1 MITLVDDEYQYILA
15 EATKSLSLM
24 CDDHYNEGDGLWLGN
39 ARIPIGQGVS
49 EATIHATDYVARGPN
64 NDEFRS
70 PALVIPDISEH
81 DEFKNRP
88 FAGAG
93 GVRFYAGVPLL
104 TKLGH
109 TIGCYNVT
117 CDEPRAGLS
126 AHELRTLAD
135 MSNIVMKHLE
145 IVKNERSRARIE
157 RLISGIGSFI
167 QGDFFDGDEF
177 PEPSIQQAA
186 ESQSQVASS
195 KNDGFLPVRPKRS
208 QQRSSVEGWKG
219 FTVEN
224 SNILGRQ
231 RFSDQEKQNMTIAEA
246 SPATEKMNP
255 VDGSNHDRKDTL
267 AGAGSEVHNET
278 AATPA
283 SGKHQDFIV
292 LSRASSILRK
302 CLRADG
308 VIFVDASAA
317 NLNQRTRRKKAQ
329 HSKGS
334 SNVLEHGKASGDGD
348 VLSRLPSVPK
358 VSVPDEETGE
368 STASEDRHMASNEAP
383 LNDQHRKKGDYC
395 EILAASIKVN
405 TRTMDFKI
413 RESALQRL
421 VQRCPQGRCWSFNS
435 MGQTATSDE
444 SSESTTLPDVDSD
457 PSSAYRDGFNS
468 ARHGRKS
475 KNPLLRG
482 LPGAREIAMLPLW
495 DWAKSRW
502 HSCCIIW
509 SADPA
514 RLLNVYDDLGY
525 LTAFGNAVMCE
536 VSRINLSKSDAAK
549 ANFLANV
556 SHELRSPLHGILGS
570 IEFLHDTSLDDFQSN
585 MVINVETCGK
595 TLLDTVDHVLDFA
608 KLDTLAKNDRKS
620 LNAGERPTD
629 KLISDFDLAAVV
641 EEVVE
646 AVYSGQVFRT
656 ANSDAI
662 EGCSPAQPSF
672 KKAISQR
679 ERTKDNILKGQIE
692 HSSSVSLTLN
702 IAEGVDFRVSSQPGG
717 IRRILMNLLGNA
729 LKYTNHGSIDV
740 SLTID
745 ADRSDEGILHTCI
758 TVADTGIGISEDFV
772 RNHAF
777 TAFSQENTHSAGTGL
792 GLSIVQQIVD
802 SLGGKIDL
810 ASQHDV
816 GTAVKIWLTLATSR
830 ERDEIHF
837 NVANK
842 MLLQGLSGKT
852 SGFRTCLLTPNA
864 TSGEKQ
870 DTPARGLPTVEDSVR
885 NLVSNWFHMEIN
897 EVASIQ
903 DVDTDFFIYAEP
915 PPIEFLLDAHSQQSV
930 KETPIIIIC
939 QNAFQAA
946 SLRAD
951 GIHHLTDIGRV
962 LEIISQ
968 PVGPNKMAKTFH
980 RCMQR
985 LKKLEQASERQSKE
999 QVTIVLSESEPEVS
1013 KEHPSVS
1020 TPPIDSSPG
1029 VDVPPSG
1036 DSTPAMTPSVDELS
1050 RQLSK
1055 ENTEH
1060 SYMYPQR
1067 PPLLRTQTPKNDQ
1080 HLSRVL
1086 VVDDNNVNLQLLV
1099 AFVRRTKH
1107 PFAAASDGQQA
1118 LDQYIDAASG
1128 SNSADNRFMT
1138 IFLDLSMPVM
1148 NGFEAVRRIREFE
1161 KEHEIT
1167 PPAKIVALTGMG
1179 NQSDAQK
1186 EAEEAGFDLF
1196 LNKPIK
1202 FHALKQFLL

>member
-1 MITLVDDEYQYILA
+1 
-15 EATKSLSLM
+15 M

-39 ARIPIGQGVS
+39 ARIPVRQGVS
-49 EATIHATDYVARGPN
+49 EATVHATEYVARGP
-64 NDEFRS
+64 DHEVFRS
-70 PALVIPDISEH
+70 RALVIPDISKNN
-81 DEFKNRP
+81 DFKNRP

-93 GVRFYAGVPLL
+93 GIRFYAGVPLV

-117 CDEPRAGLS
+117 SDEPRAGLN

-135 MSNIVMKHLE
+135 MATIVMKHLE
-145 IVKNERSRARIE
+145 MVRNERSRARVE
-157 RLISGIGSFI
+157 RLISGIGSFV
-167 QGDFFDGDEF
+167 QGDLVEGTEF
-177 PEPSIQQAA
+177 PDPSVPQAA
-186 ESQSQVASS
+186 EPQSPVVSS
-195 KNDGFLPVRPKRS
+195 TINGVLPVRPEVTQR
-208 QQRSSVEGWKG
+208 RSSLDRTKG
-219 FTVEN
+219 FTVED
-224 SNILGRQ
+224 SNFLGRQ
-231 RFSDQEKQNMTIAEA
+231 RFDDQEKQNMTI
-246 SPATEKMNP
+246 SPAAEKMNTI
-255 VDGSNHDRKDTL
+255 DSNDSERQDAPAESAL
-267 AGAGSEVHNET
+267 EVHNDT
-278 AATPA
+278 TATPV
-283 SGKHQDFIV
+283 SGKHQDFIL
-292 LSRASSILRK
+292 LSRASEILRK

-317 NLNQRTRRKKAQ
+317 NLNQRTRRNKAQ
-329 HSKGS
+329 HSKTS
-334 SNVLEHGKASGDGD
+334 SNVVEHGKASRDGG
-348 VLSRLPSVPK
+348 VLSRLPSIPNF
-358 VSVPDEETGE
+358 SGPDEETGD
-368 STASEDRHMASNEAP
+368 STASEDRHMSSNEMP
-383 LNDQHRKKGDYC
+383 LNDQQRQKGDYC
-395 EILAASIKVN
+395 EIMAASIKRN
-405 TRTMDFKI
+405 TRAIGFKI

-435 MGQTATSDE
+435 MGQTATSDD
-444 SSESTTLPDVDSD
+444 SSESATLPDVDSD
-457 PSSAYRDGFNS
+457 PSNASRDGSNS
-468 ARHGRKS
+468 ARHRRRS

-495 DWAKSRW
+495 DLAKSRW

-514 RLLNVYDDLGY
+514 RLLNIYDDLAY

-536 VSRINLSKSDAAK
+536 ISRINLSKSDAAK

-620 LNAGERPTD
+620 LNAGDRPTN
-629 KLISDFDLAAVV
+629 KLISDFDLATIV

-679 ERTKDNILKGQIE
+679 QQTKQNIVKGQME
-692 HSSSVSLTLN
+692 HSTPVSLTLN

-740 SLTID
+740 SLTVD
-745 ADRSDEGILHTCI
+745 SDRSDEGILHTCI

-777 TAFSQENTHSAGTGL
+777 TAFRQENTHSAGTGL
-792 GLSIVQQIVD
+792 GLSIVRQIVD

-810 ASQHDV
+810 ASQRDV

-830 ERDEIHF
+830 GRNEARLD
-837 NVANK
+837 VTNK
-842 MLLQGLSGKT
+842 TLVQELSGKT
-852 SGFRTCLLTPNA
+852 SGLRACLLTPKA
-864 TSGEKQ
+864 TSGDKQ
-870 DTPARGLPTVEDSVR
+870 DTPARGLPSVEESVR
-885 NLVSNWFHMEIN
+885 SLVSKWFHMEIL
-897 EVASIQ
+897 EVASMQ

-915 PPIEFLLDAHSQQSV
+915 PPIEFLLNAHGQQTS
-930 KETPIIIIC
+930 KETPIIILC

-946 SLRAD
+946 SLRAE
-951 GIHHLTDIGRV
+951 GIHHLTDIGRI
-962 LEIISQ
+962 LEIVSQ

-985 LKKLEQASERQSKE
+985 LEKLERASERQSEE
-999 QVTIVLSESEPEVS
+999 QVTISLNESEPEVS
-1013 KEHPSVS
+1013 KEGPGAA
-1020 TPPIDSSPG
+1020 TPPRLAPPG
-1029 VDVPPSG
+1029 VDVPTSEG
-1036 DSTPAMTPSVDELS
+1036 STPVMTPSVDELT
-1050 RQLSK
+1050 RQLSR

-1067 PPLLRTQTPKNDQ
+1067 PPLLRSSTSTSDQ
-1080 HLSRVL
+1080 RLSRVL

-1107 PFAAASDGQQA
+1107 PFAAASDGKEA
-1118 LDQYIDAASG
+1118 LDQYVEAASG
-1128 SNSADNRFMT
+1128 PNSADNRFMT

-1148 NGFEAVRRIREFE
+1148 DGFEAARRIREFE
-1161 KEHEIT
+1161 KEHQIT

-1179 NQSDAQK
+1179 NQSNAQK
-1186 EAEEAGFDLF
+1186 EAEDAGFDLF

-1202 FHALKQFLL
+1202 FNALKQFLV

>member
-1 MITLVDDEYQYILA
+1 METFHAATLPPVSKRFSIRQDGHVPQSSQDRALTAFAQLGALRLNARRCIITLVDDQYQYVIA

-39 ARIPIGQGVS
+39 ARIPVGQGVS
-49 EATIHATDYVARGPN
+49 EATIHATEYVARGP
-64 NDEFRS
+64 DHDVFRS
-70 PALVIPDISEH
+70 RALVIPDISKNN
-81 DEFKNRP
+81 DFKNRA

-93 GVRFYAGVPLL
+93 GIRFYAGVPLV

-135 MSNIVMKHLE
+135 MATIVMKHLE
-145 IVKNERSRARIE
+145 MVRNERSRARVE

-167 QGDFFDGDEF
+167 QGDLVEGTEF
-177 PEPSIQQAA
+177 PDRSIPQPTEP
-186 ESQSQVASS
+186 QSPVVSATI
-195 KNDGFLPVRPKRS
+195 NGALPVRPEVS
-208 QQRSSVEGWKG
+208 QRRSSLEIFKG
-219 FTVEN
+219 FTVED
-224 SNILGRQ
+224 SNFLGRQ
-231 RFSDQEKQNMTIAEA
+231 RFDDQEKQDMTTATVT
-246 SPATEKMNP
+246 SATEKMNP
-255 VDGSNHDRKDTL
+255 INGNDRERQDTL
-267 AGAGSEVHNET
+267 VGSPLEVHNDT
-278 AATPA
+278 TATPV
-283 SGKHQDFIV
+283 SRKHQDFIV

-317 NLNQRTRRKKAQ
+317 NLNQRTRRNKAQ
-329 HSKGS
+329 HSKTS
-334 SNVLEHGKASGDGD
+334 SNVVEHGKASRDGG
-348 VLSRLPSVPK
+348 VLSRLPSIPK
-358 VSVPDEETGE
+358 LSAPDEETGE
-368 STASEDRHMASNEAP
+368 STASEDRYMSSNETP
-383 LNDQHRKKGDYC
+383 LYDQQRQRGDYC
-395 EILAASIKVN
+395 EIMAASIKRN
-405 TRTMDFKI
+405 TRTIGFKI
-413 RESALQRL
+413 RETALQRL

-435 MGQTATSDE
+435 MGQTATSDD
-444 SSESTTLPDVDSD
+444 SSESATLQDMDSD
-457 PSSAYRDGFNS
+457 PSNVSRDGSNS
-468 ARHGRKS
+468 ARHRRRS

-495 DWAKSRW
+495 DLAKSRW

-514 RLLNVYDDLGY
+514 RLLNIYDDLAY

-536 VSRINLSKSDAAK
+536 ISRINLSKSDAAK

-620 LNAGERPTD
+620 LNAGDRPTN
-629 KLISDFDLAAVV
+629 KLVSDFDLATIV

-679 ERTKDNILKGQIE
+679 QRTKQNIVKGQME
-692 HSSSVSLTLN
+692 HSTPVSLTLN

-740 SLTID
+740 SLTVD

-792 GLSIVQQIVD
+792 GLSIVRQIVD

-810 ASQHDV
+810 ASQRDV

-830 ERDEIHF
+830 GRNEARLD
-837 NVANK
+837 VANK
-842 MLLQGLSGKT
+842 TLVQELSGKT
-852 SGFRTCLLTPNA
+852 SGLRACLLTPNA
-864 TSGEKQ
+864 TSGDKQ

-885 NLVSNWFHMEIN
+885 SLVLNWFNMEIL
-897 EVASIQ
+897 EVAS
-903 DVDTDFFIYAEP
+903 
-915 PPIEFLLDAHSQQSV
+915 
-930 KETPIIIIC
+930 
-939 QNAFQAA
+939 
-946 SLRAD
+946 
-951 GIHHLTDIGRV
+951 
-962 LEIISQ
+962 
-968 PVGPNKMAKTFH
+968 
-980 RCMQR
+980 MQR
-985 LKKLEQASERQSKE
+985 R
-999 QVTIVLSESEPEVS
+999 
-1013 KEHPSVS
+1013 
-1020 TPPIDSSPG
+1020 
-1029 VDVPPSG
+1029 
-1036 DSTPAMTPSVDELS
+1036 
-1050 RQLSK
+1050 
-1055 ENTEH
+1055 
-1060 SYMYPQR
+1060 
-1067 PPLLRTQTPKNDQ
+1067 
-1080 HLSRVL
+1080 
-1086 VVDDNNVNLQLLV
+1086 
-1099 AFVRRTKH
+1099 
-1107 PFAAASDGQQA
+1107 
-1118 LDQYIDAASG
+1118 
-1128 SNSADNRFMT
+1128 
-1138 IFLDLSMPVM
+1138 
-1148 NGFEAVRRIREFE
+1148 
-1161 KEHEIT
+1161 
-1167 PPAKIVALTGMG
+1167 
-1179 NQSDAQK
+1179 
-1186 EAEEAGFDLF
+1186 
-1196 LNKPIK
+1196 
-1202 FHALKQFLL
+1202 

>member
-1 MITLVDDEYQYILA
+1 
-15 EATKSLSLM
+15 M

-49 EATIHATDYVARGPN
+49 EATIHATEYVARGP
-64 NDEFRS
+64 DHDVFRS
-70 PALVIPDISEH
+70 RALVIPDISENN
-81 DEFKNRP
+81 DFESRP

-93 GVRFYAGVPLL
+93 GIRFYAGVPLV

-117 CDEPRAGLS
+117 SDEPRAGLS

-135 MSNIVMKHLE
+135 MATIVMKHLE
-145 IVKNERSRARIE
+145 MVKNERSRARVE

-167 QGDFFDGDEF
+167 QGDVVDGNEL
-177 PEPSIQQAA
+177 PEPSSPQAVK
-186 ESQSQVASS
+186 SQSSVVAS
-195 KNDGFLPVRPKRS
+195 KQNGVLPDRPKVPQR
-208 QQRSSVEGWKG
+208 RSSLENFKG
-219 FTVEN
+219 FMVED
-224 SNILGRQ
+224 SNLLGRQ
-231 RFSDQEKQNMTIAEA
+231 RFDDQEKQNMTIAEVTPTA
-246 SPATEKMNP
+246 KKMDPTDGDHRERQDAQPGSELEVRNESPATP
-255 VDGSNHDRKDTL
+255 V
-267 AGAGSEVHNET
+267 
-278 AATPA
+278 
-283 SGKHQDFIV
+283 SGKHQDFLV

-308 VIFVDASAA
+308 VIFIDASAA
-317 NLNQRTRRKKAQ
+317 NLNQRTRRNKAQ
-329 HSKGS
+329 HSKNS
-334 SNVLEHGKASGDGD
+334 SNVLEHGKASGNGN
-348 VLSRLPSVPK
+348 VLSRIPSIPK
-358 VSVPDEETGE
+358 VSAPDEETGD
-368 STASEDRHMASNEAP
+368 STASEDRHMSSNETP
-383 LNDQHRKKGDYC
+383 LNEQQRKKGDYC
-395 EILAASIKVN
+395 EIMAASIKTN
-405 TRTMDFKI
+405 SRAIDFKL

-435 MGQTATSDE
+435 RGRTATSDE
-444 SSESTTLPDVDSD
+444 SSESTMLPDVDSD
-457 PSSAYRDGFNS
+457 PSGTSRDGSNS
-468 ARHGRKS
+468 ARYRQKS
-475 KNPLLRG
+475 RNPLLRG

-495 DWAKSRW
+495 DLAKSRW

-509 SADPA
+509 SADPT
-514 RLLNVYDDLGY
+514 RLLNIHDDLAF

-536 VSRINLSKSDAAK
+536 ISRINLSKSDAAK

-608 KLDTLAKNDRKS
+608 KLDILAKNDRKS
-620 LNAGERPTD
+620 LDAGDRPTNQ
-629 KLISDFDLAAVV
+629 LISDFDLATVV

-679 ERTKDNILKGQIE
+679 QRTKHNILKGQRE
-692 HSSSVSLTLN
+692 HATPVSLTLN
-702 IAEGVDFRVSSQPGG
+702 IAEDVDFRVFSQPGG

-729 LKYTNHGSIDV
+729 LKYTNDGSIDV

-745 ADRSDEGILHTCI
+745 PDRSDEGILHTCI

-792 GLSIVQQIVD
+792 GLSIVRQIVD

-810 ASQHDV
+810 ASQRDV

-830 ERDEIHF
+830 ARNETQLDY
-837 NVANK
+837 ANK
-842 MLLQGLSGKT
+842 TLLQELSGKT
-852 SGFRTCLLTPNA
+852 SGLRTCLLTPNA
-864 TSGEKQ
+864 TSGDKQ

-885 NLVSNWFHMEIN
+885 SLVSNWFHMEIL
-897 EVASIQ
+897 EVASMQ
-903 DVDTDFFIYAEP
+903 NVDTDFFIYAEP
-915 PPIEFLLDAHSQQSV
+915 PPIEYLLDAHGQQRS
-930 KETPIIIIC
+930 KETPIIILC

-951 GIHHLTDIGRV
+951 GIHHLTDIGRI

-968 PVGPNKMAKTFH
+968 PIGPNKLAKTFH

-985 LKKLEQASERQSKE
+985 LKKLEKASERDSEE
-999 QVTIVLSESEPEVS
+999 QVTISLSESEPEVS
-1013 KEHPSVS
+1013 KDDSGSTSPPSLS
-1020 TPPIDSSPG
+1020 PPG
-1029 VDVPPSG
+1029 VDNPRSEVCTPSL
-1036 DSTPAMTPSVDELS
+1036 TPSVDELT
-1050 RQLSK
+1050 RQLSR

-1067 PPLLRTQTPKNDQ
+1067 PPLLRTRTSKSDH

-1086 VVDDNNVNLQLLV
+1086 VVDDNNINLQLLV

-1107 PFAAASDGQQA
+1107 PFAAAADGKEA
-1118 LDQYIDAASG
+1118 LDQYVEAASG
-1128 SNSADNRFMT
+1128 PDSADNRFMT

-1148 NGFEAVRRIREFE
+1148 DGFEAARRIRDFE
-1161 KEHEIT
+1161 KEHQIT

-1179 NQSDAQK
+1179 NQSNAQN
-1186 EAEEAGFDLF
+1186 EAEDAGFDLF

-1202 FHALKQFLL
+1202 FNALKQFLV